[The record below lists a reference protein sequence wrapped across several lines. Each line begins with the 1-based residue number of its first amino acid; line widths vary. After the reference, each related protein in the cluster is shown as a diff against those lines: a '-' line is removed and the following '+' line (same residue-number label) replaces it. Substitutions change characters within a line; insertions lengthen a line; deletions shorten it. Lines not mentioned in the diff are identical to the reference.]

1 MRFLQALLIVVMV
14 GGIVVLM
21 HDSRRRDA
29 LFDADVR
36 ETRDAVVQLQR
47 LLALHEVL
55 EQQGHADRA
64 VDRPVATTI
73 DPEWFRRLQLGDA
86 PPRNALLDGRRPWIE
101 IAADTNR
108 SLEHPPRPIAT
119 SESDAAFWYN
129 PYRGIV
135 RARVPAA
142 LSEPEALDAYNTIN
156 GTTVHSLFHLSAPQ
170 AVARTTDRP

>member
-14 GGIVVLM
+14 GGIVLLM

-29 LFDADVR
+29 RFDADVR

-55 EQQGHADRA
+55 EQQGQADRVA
-64 VDRPVATTI
+64 DRSIATTI
-73 DPEWFRRLQLGDA
+73 DPGWFRRLQLGEA
-86 PPRNALLDGRRPWIE
+86 PPRNALLDSRRPWIE
-101 IAADTNR
+101 IAAETNR
-108 SLEHPPRPIAT
+108 ALDHPPRPFAT
-119 SESDAAFWYN
+119 NESDAAFWYN

-142 LSEPEALDAYNTIN
+142 LSESEALDAYNTIN
-156 GTTVHSLFHLSAPQ
+156 GTTLHSLFHISAPH
-170 AVARTTDRP
+170 AVARSTDGP